1 MDQATASGWPVQW
14 TSDYDSLFLS
24 GGEGLTPSCHSIH
37 DVGLCTVWTCARE
50 EGIQWCAPHWN
61 TLYHCGA
68 VPTSTEIRLH
78 FDSSQRHA
86 EEIDFK
92 YDPWLDHTLS
102 GDPVLMMVGD
112 LDLIHGPDYAEQ
124 SLTLPAMPVVRAGTV
139 YVPRWLMDTGS
150 GLDIVTRARLA
161 GCELYVSRNDDITLM
176 TANGELDANEEIC
189 LYVASITSDIT
200 LTVLD
205 DSPDVQSLGKR
216 CIEDGFGFHW
226 EPHSLTPYL
235 VEPGTGRHIRLIV
248 ENFCPYLVDPI
259 GAVPTLTHKNI
270 VMATLTPTS
279 SDPAKVAL
287 GAAVEI
293 PAAVD
298 MAELR
303 LDADAQLPPADPPP
317 APHVDADPDGRR
329 DLKAEAKSTAHILR
343 HMPFNKYCETC
354 VRAKM
359 LRRPAR
365 RAVHKSENVPKKFG
379 DLVNA
384 DHIIANSDEAMGL
397 TGERNALAI
406 VDRFSDY
413 KDCFPLTTKDA
424 DEAHGALL
432 EFFGRLRPKYM
443 WTDSAPEL
451 IRAISNIKIPP

>member
-1 MDQATASGWPVQW
+1 MTA
-14 TSDYDSLFLS
+14 L
-24 GGEGLTPSCHSIH
+24 
-37 DVGLCTVWTCARE
+37 
-50 EGIQWCAPHWN
+50 
-61 TLYHCGA
+61 
-68 VPTSTEIRLH
+68 RL
-78 FDSSQRHA
+78 
-86 EEIDFK
+86 
-92 YDPWLDHTLS
+92 
-102 GDPVLMMVGD
+102 
-112 LDLIHGPDYAEQ
+112 
-124 SLTLPAMPVVRAGTV
+124 
-139 YVPRWLMDTGS
+139 
-150 GLDIVTRARLA
+150 
-161 GCELYVSRNDDITLM
+161 

-189 LYVASITSDIT
+189 LYVSSISTDIT
-200 LTVLD
+200 PTVLD

-235 VEPGTGRHIRLIV
+235 VEPGTGRHIRFLV
-248 ENFCPYLVDPI
+248 ENFCPYLVDHI
-259 GAVPTLTHKNI
+259 GAVPTLMHKNN

-279 SDPAKVAL
+279 SDPAKVRL

-293 PAAVD
+293 PAAVN

-303 LDADAQLPPADPPP
+303 LDAVAELPPADPPP
-317 APHVDADPDGRR
+317 APHVDVDPDGRR

-365 RAVHKSENVPKKFG
+365 RTVTKAENTPKKFG

-413 KDCFPLTTKDA
+413 KDCFLLATKDA
-424 DEAHGALL
+424 EDAYGALL
-432 EFFGRLRPKYM
+432 EFFGRSRPKYM

-451 IRAISNIKIPP
+451 IRAISDMKVPHCKATPSRHQNNGYCERVVRKIVEGARAILEHAGLPSCFWTFAVRYWCFLDNVTVTDGDSPWNLRHNKGQFAGPLIPFGCLVDYLPKPETVKQLPKFEPRGHQGIFVGYSSL